1 MFHPAQDS
9 SVWLRLTS
17 REQLIREIGTYFKKL
32 VLKTKKNIYY
42 IYTYIYIYIKNIYI
56 YKIYIYIKYIYIKK
70 KYIYICLSTACLPA
84 CLPACLYCTYEKGFS

>member
-9 SVWLRLTS
+9 SVWLRLMS

-42 IYTYIYIYIKNIYI
+42 IYTYIYIYIK
-56 YKIYIYIKYIYIKK
+56 KIYIYI
-70 KYIYICLSTACLPA
+70 
-84 CLPACLYCTYEKGFS
+84 